1 MRIKC
6 LKEQFKKLG
15 LKFRFQC
22 QMALKKKKKSLIKNK
37 SFYNFIGRIV
47 KQFTKKIATLQ

>member
-1 MRIKC
+1 MRIEC

-22 QMALKKKKKSLIKNK
+22 QMALKKEKNH
-37 SFYNFIGRIV
+37 
-47 KQFTKKIATLQ
+47 